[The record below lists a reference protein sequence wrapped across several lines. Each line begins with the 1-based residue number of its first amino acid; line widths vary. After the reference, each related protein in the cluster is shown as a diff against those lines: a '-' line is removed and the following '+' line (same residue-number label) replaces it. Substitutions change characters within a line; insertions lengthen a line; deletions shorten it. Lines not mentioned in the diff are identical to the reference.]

1 MPPQGGAA
9 QRRLRSRVAAGVGV
23 AVVAVVAASTLPGAL
38 LFLSAPSSAAAPSL
52 GSRSCSARRGEG
64 KAFLAGRSALE
75 RPVRAVTRQR
85 RPATSPEEAEAEE
98 LLRLAAEVRELA
110 AEEERDLAADRDL
123 AAQRDDVE
131 TGKEAT
137 DEEVALARERA
148 ADALA
153 RLQRA
158 EAFSLPG
165 VEELRLEVDRL
176 EKLATEASER
186 STPSEASDSPPATS
200 GAPSLLTLL
209 DLDDMTKEENIWAG
223 EQMSRE
229 WTMDEWYDLFARLRP
244 EGRAGLSDLLS
255 GQTEE
260 VLEAQSSS
268 GLSDVDWAQL
278 VAQLGDPEL
287 PVMEWLNLGNFL
299 GNPTRRLFA
308 KVALILQLSERRSRW
323 GG

>member
-23 AVVAVVAASTLPGAL
+23 AVVAVVAASTLPEAL

-158 EAFSLPG
+158 E
-165 VEELRLEVDRL
+165 
-176 EKLATEASER
+176 
-186 STPSEASDSPPATS
+186 
-200 GAPSLLTLL
+200 
-209 DLDDMTKEENIWAG
+209 
-223 EQMSRE
+223 
-229 WTMDEWYDLFARLRP
+229 
-244 EGRAGLSDLLS
+244 
-255 GQTEE
+255 
-260 VLEAQSSS
+260 
-268 GLSDVDWAQL
+268 
-278 VAQLGDPEL
+278 
-287 PVMEWLNLGNFL
+287 
-299 GNPTRRLFA
+299 
-308 KVALILQLSERRSRW
+308 
-323 GG
+323 